1 MTLPWIF
8 LLIAGLLEV
17 CWATG
22 LRMTAGFSR
31 PWPTAAV
38 IAALAGSVVFLSLA
52 LRSLSVATAYAVW
65 VGVGAAGTAL
75 ACAAFYGE
83 RLSAPQCGFLLLLV
97 AAIAG
102 LKFTSPPL

>member
-1 MTLPWIF
+1 MTLPWIL

-22 LRMTAGFSR
+22 LRLTAGFSR
-31 PWPTAAV
+31 LWPTV
-38 IAALAGSVVFLSLA
+38 LVVAALAGSVAFLSLA
-52 LRSLSVATAYAVW
+52 LRALPVATAYAVW

-83 RLSAPQCGFLLLLV
+83 RLSAAQYGFLLLLV
-97 AAIAG
+97 LAIAG
-102 LKFTSPPL
+102 LKITTPSL